1 MIQVLLITDDICPV
15 NLQKWSYWDR
25 LKVKHPQLILH
36 CSIVPFW
43 HGEPGQEI
51 DKNEDFEEWFNS
63 NRDWVSP
70 ILHGYKHDH
79 PYGQNKGEFEGPI
92 DDQRKMIAEALR
104 IYKPLLG
111 DPDVWGFRPPFE
123 RLTQETGQVLKEAGC
138 SYMVLLR
145 SILPIKERRRSIGRK
160 TLETYLKSVLRVNS
174 HTNAIE
180 HNKDDIAEIHGWLDK
195 WLSDQEKRGEEIIFV
210 DLNKFMEVSLK

>member
-1 MIQVLLITDDICPV
+1 LRVLILTDDIAPV
-15 NLQKWSYWDR
+15 SLSKWHYWR
-25 LKVKHPQLILH
+25 TLKDNHPKLILN

-43 HGEPGQEI
+43 HGQDDQRI
-51 DKNEDFEEWFNS
+51 NRNKRFIEWFIS
-63 NRDWVSP
+63 NKDWVSP
-70 ILHGYKHDH
+70 ILHGYRHDH
-79 PYGQNKGEFEGPI
+79 PYGANKGEFEGPI
-92 DDQRKMIAEALR
+92 EDQRKMIAEALR
-104 IYKPLLG
+104 IYKTFLG

-123 RLTQETGQVLKEAGC
+123 RLTQETVQILKEAGC

-160 TLETYLKSVLRVNS
+160 TLETYLQQVIRVNS

-180 HNKDDIAEIHGWLDK
+180 HNKDDIGEIHGWLDK

-210 DLNKFMEVSLK
+210 DLNKFMECAK